1 MSNPPS
7 KKHPTLLQQYISMN
21 ILPLLFLALPLMGIS
36 QNVSTLEQEI
46 HKAVN
51 SYKQKTRK
59 TSVALDSALSA
70 QSRAHT
76 RFMVETQ
83 ELEHAEFINA
93 RGEIIQRTNNIDCT
107 EAQVAKKVLTNF
119 LNSPSHKEI
128 LDLEIVKIGVGVVV
142 EDSGYVWVTIRV
154 R

>member
-1 MSNPPS
+1 
-7 KKHPTLLQQYISMN
+7 MN

-36 QNVSTLEQEI
+36 QNVSSLEKEI
-46 HKAVN
+46 HKVVN
-51 SYKQKTRK
+51 TYKLKTSK

-76 RFMVETQ
+76 RFMAETQ
-83 ELEHAEFINA
+83 ELEHAELIKA

-128 LDLEIVKIGVGVVV
+128 LDLEITKIGVGVVV
-142 EDSGYVWVTIRV
+142 EESGYVWVTIRV

>member
-1 MSNPPS
+1 MKILHFIFLS
-7 KKHPTLLQQYISMN
+7 
-21 ILPLLFLALPLMGIS
+21 LPLIGFS
-36 QNVSTLEQEI
+36 QNVSSLEKEI

-51 SYKQKTRK
+51 TYKLKTSK
-59 TSVALDSALSA
+59 TSVALDSTLSA

-83 ELEHAEFINA
+83 ELEHAEYIKA

-128 LDLEIVKIGVGVVV
+128 LDLEITKIGVGVVV
-142 EDSGYVWVTIRV
+142 EESGYVWVTIRV

>member
-1 MSNPPS
+1 MKILHFIFLS
-7 KKHPTLLQQYISMN
+7 
-21 ILPLLFLALPLMGIS
+21 LPLIGFS
-36 QNVSTLEQEI
+36 QNVSSLEKEI

-51 SYKQKTRK
+51 TYKLKTSK

-76 RFMVETQ
+76 RFMAETQ
-83 ELEHAEFINA
+83 ELEHAEYIKA

-128 LDLEIVKIGVGVVV
+128 LDLEITKIGVGVVV
-142 EDSGYVWVTIRV
+142 EESGYVWVTIRV

>member
-1 MSNPPS
+1 M
-7 KKHPTLLQQYISMN
+7 KI
-21 ILPLLFLALPLMGIS
+21 IGLLFLALPLMGIS
-36 QNVSTLEQEI
+36 QNVSSLEQEI

-51 SYKQKTRK
+51 TYKQKTSK

-70 QSRAHT
+70 QSREHT
-76 RFMVETQ
+76 RFMVKTQ
-83 ELEHAEFINA
+83 ELEHAEYIKA

-107 EAQVAKKVLTNF
+107 EEQVAKKVLTNF

-128 LDLEIVKIGVGVVV
+128 LDLDIAKIGVGVVV
-142 EDSGYVWVTIRV
+142 EESGYVWVTIRV